1 MDLKRLE
8 RTSLLSRALAMLCG
22 VLLVLMSPELPSVV
36 TLAVVVLAS
45 AVGIAIARRVRV
57 AALSVWVCVGSL
69 LAFIHARDYVSLRW
83 NDASGSRVL
92 ISATVDAIPHMSVVG
107 WEFEVVAD
115 IEAPRS
121 LGRPRRLRL
130 ISRDR
135 SVQPRAGERWK
146 LLVTLQPPRSR
157 LNPGAM
163 DYERQLFHDRIHALG
178 TVVPSR
184 LNRFVDDGHRPLMSV
199 RERITRRIEERVTD
213 RDAAALIS
221 ALAVGATD
229 AMSREQWRVF
239 NVTGTTHL
247 VAISGLHV
255 TLFAL
260 VAMMVARWLWR
271 LCAWRLTSLPRESFA
286 ALLGLSSATGYAALA
301 GFSVPTQRTLIMLA
315 AWLLVRNMA
324 RVAAPSASI
333 AVALLLVL
341 AWDPFAVLSAGFWL
355 SFAAMAAIIFVT
367 QPRVVRRGRVH
378 EALSVQGAASIALV
392 PMTVGWF
399 GSVSVVGPLVNVL
412 AIPLLSWVFVPI
424 VLLAVVTLP
433 VLPAISDWLL
443 QLAEHMHE
451 IGWPWLRAAADAPFA
466 LVYASPPEWW
476 YAVITVAVILCLMPW
491 PWRWRVAVIACTL
504 PLALVPQA
512 PSPEH
517 GAAHITVLDVG
528 RAQAVAVRTRH
539 HALLFGAGDAY
550 GGRGGNV
557 EAVVVPFLRSRGVRA
572 VDMLVPDGPVHGD
585 SPGTTALFAAM
596 PVRNVL
602 ARPSERSWVWDGVS
616 FLARESALVIEVA
629 GTRVLLQGA
638 AGAPLTPADAIVL
651 SEKAVAHASS
661 DVIANAGAR
670 LAIVSGTRLSR
681 NGDERPG
688 VQRWR
693 ESGAVVLATADSGA
707 IELVVQPGQGLLAPR
722 EQRSVRQALWRP

>member
-22 VLLVLMSPELPSVV
+22 VLLVLMSPALPSVV
-36 TLAVVVLAS
+36 TLVVVLLAG
-45 AVGIAIARRVRV
+45 VLGVVFARFRV
-57 AALSVWVCVGSL
+57 AALSAWVCAGFL
-69 LAFIHARDYVSLRW
+69 LVFVHAREYLSLRW

-92 ISATVDAIPHMSVVG
+92 VSATVDTIPHMSVVG

-115 IEAPRS
+115 IEAPRK
-121 LGRPRRLRL
+121 LEEPRRLRL
-130 ISRDR
+130 VSRDPN
-135 SVQPRAGERWK
+135 VQPRAGERWK
-146 LLVTLQPPRSR
+146 LLVTLQPPRAR
-157 LNPGAM
+157 LNPGTM

-178 TVVPSR
+178 TVVSSR
-184 LNRFVDDGHRPLMSV
+184 LNRFVDDGHRPFTAT

-213 RDAAALIS
+213 RDAAALIA

-247 VAISGLHV
+247 VAISGSHV

-260 VAMMVARWLWR
+260 VAMMIARWFWR
-271 LCAWRLTSLPRESFA
+271 ICAWRLTSLPREAFA
-286 ALLGLSSATGYAALA
+286 ALLGLSAATGYAALA
-301 GFSVPTQRTLIMLA
+301 GFPVPTQRTLIMLA
-315 AWLLVRNMA
+315 AWLMVRNLA

-333 AVALLLVL
+333 AIALLVVL

-378 EALSVQGAASIALV
+378 EALAVQGAASIALV

-433 VLPAISDWLL
+433 VLPAASDWLL

-451 IGWPWLRAAADAPFA
+451 LGWPWLRAAADAPFA
-466 LVYASPPEWW
+466 LVYASPPSWW
-476 YAVITVAVILCLMPW
+476 HAVITVTVILCLMPW
-491 PWRWRVAVIACTL
+491 PWRWRVVVVAGTL
-504 PLALVPQA
+504 PLALVPQV
-512 PSPEH
+512 PPPGH
-517 GAAHITVLDVG
+517 GAVHITILDVG
-528 RAQAVAVRTRH
+528 RAQAAVVRTHRH
-539 HALLFGAGDAY
+539 VLLFGVGDSY

-557 EAVVVPFLRSRGVRA
+557 EGVIVPFLRSRGVRA
-572 VDMLVPDGPVHGD
+572 VDMLVPDDPPRGD

-596 PVRNVL
+596 PVRSVL
-602 ARPSERSWVWDGVS
+602 DSPLERNWMWDDVS
-616 FLARESALVIEVA
+616 FRARGGSLVIEAA
-629 GTRVLLQGA
+629 GARVLLHGTT
-638 AGAPLTPADAIVL
+638 GTPLATADAIVL
-651 SEKAVAHASS
+651 SEKAAAHASPEA
-661 DVIANAGAR
+661 IANAGAR
-670 LAIVSGTRLSR
+670 FVIVSGARLSR

-693 ESGAVVLATADSGA
+693 QSGAVVLATADSGA
-707 IELVVQPGQGLLAPR
+707 IELVVDPGQGLLAPR
-722 EQRSVRQALWRP
+722 EERSVRQALWRP